1 MDNLLH
7 PYLRAT
13 NESTAQ
19 HRLDKLLLVRDP
31 QFFLT
36 PEVPCSSPVL
46 KENRRSSTIGF
57 LYAVRSTPT
66 NVQGEGL

>member
-13 NESTAQ
+13 DESTAL
-19 HRLDKLLLVRDP
+19 HRLDKLLLVTDP
-31 QFFLT
+31 QFFSYSG
-36 PEVPCSSPVL
+36 SSVQFSRL

-57 LYAVRSTPT
+57 LCAVRSTHIHE
-66 NVQGEGL
+66 QGKGL